1 MLNIIY
7 KFVELI
13 LETSWKYLY
22 IQFFS
27 FEISVSGFIHIYLIQ
42 YEVFQSAIS
51 ENKSII
57 HADLILH
64 TLT

>member
-7 KFVELI
+7 VKLI
-13 LETSWKYLY
+13 LETSWKSLHS
-22 IQFFS
+22 IFS
-27 FEISVSGFIHIYLIQ
+27 LEISFSGFKHIYLIQ

-57 HADLILH
+57 HVDLILH